1 LYVRVGVCVHGS
13 RNRQPHRGIGCT
25 EPRGKNEDAV
35 NAREGGRIRLL
46 IKRKISRNFEA
57 PLIMCSANED
67 EDPVQPFVGWPCLLW
82 MKLAD
87 SE

>member
-1 LYVRVGVCVHGS
+1 
-13 RNRQPHRGIGCT
+13 
-25 EPRGKNEDAV
+25 
-35 NAREGGRIRLL
+35 
-46 IKRKISRNFEA
+46 
-57 PLIMCSANED
+57 MCSANED